1 MPHVPGL
8 VRVASVGAL
17 IWLLA
22 ACTPGGQFD
31 PTTMFTGDMFN
42 SKTKLKGDRQPVFPN
57 GVPGT
62 TAGVPPEL
70 MKGYQPPPD
79 QAAENNPAAD
89 AGPGGAAAPAT
100 TGTTAAAVPE
110 EKPKPKPKP
119 KVARAPAST
128 PTHISVGPKPAA
140 SAPSDG
146 SQQQSAWPN
155 SGPPPQQTQQ
165 MSAPAQQSV
174 WPSPPATSTQ

>member
-1 MPHVPGL
+1 MPHVSAL

-31 PTTMFTGDMFN
+31 PTTIFTGDMFD
-42 SKTKLKGDRQPVFPN
+42 SKTKLKGDRQPVFPS

-79 QAAENNPAAD
+79 QAADNNPAPD
-89 AGPGGAAAPAT
+89 AGAGPA
-100 TGTTAAAVPE
+100 TAAAVPE

-119 KVARAPAST
+119 KPKIARAPAST
-128 PTHISVGPKPAA
+128 PTHISVGPKPG
-140 SAPSDG
+140 APAQDDG
-146 SQQQSAWPN
+146 SQQP
-155 SGPPPQQTQQ
+155 TQQ

-174 WPSPPATSTQ
+174 WPNPPATSTQ